1 MFRLSFETTKKFL
14 PNPPQG
20 DKHFYTMAISRTYRY
35 TDARLMELAGV
46 IHVHLSTH
54 EAHMR
59 QFNPKIT
66 ADWLAA
72 LIEDAGQHSMDAFD
86 RGKVSPRTKQYY
98 EAAKYCQKQLT
109 HFRFYIEQAADDD
122 NEVGVAAALL
132 PSYRAQRG
140 RKSSF
145 MLWMGTFALQL
156 KECRAGL
163 EEAGAPAVLI
173 DRFLA
178 RVEVLQQAGDEQEQM
193 KRRRTQKARDR
204 VKAKNRL
211 YDALRQV
218 QRLAAIAYEQE
229 DGSIQDEYSLFKLPA
244 YRRKT
249 KAQGQKEGVGE
260 QVVSVSVSA
269 EEQAATLSTTGQVD
283 NTIAQEQV
291 GPANT
296 EQREAAPEH
305 NKQQRET
312 GG

>member
-1 MFRLSFETTKKFL
+1 
-14 PNPPQG
+14 
-20 DKHFYTMAISRTYRY
+20 MAISRTYRY

-66 ADWLAA
+66 ADWLAV

-156 KECRAGL
+156 KECRAAL

-178 RVEVLQQAGDEQEQM
+178 RVEVLQQAGAEQEQM

-204 VKAKNRL
+204 VNSKNRL
-211 YDALRQV
+211 YDALKQV

-244 YRRKT
+244 YRRKP

-283 NTIAQEQV
+283 NTIAQEQA
-291 GPANT
+291 GTAYT
-296 EQREAAPEH
+296 EQREAVPEH